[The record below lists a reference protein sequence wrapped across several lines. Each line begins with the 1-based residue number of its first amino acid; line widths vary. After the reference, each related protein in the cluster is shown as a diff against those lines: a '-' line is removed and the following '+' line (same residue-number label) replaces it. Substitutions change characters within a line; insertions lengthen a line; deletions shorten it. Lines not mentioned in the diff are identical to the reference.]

1 VSSVRARTAVSVLA
15 IAAGLGCSVASPAT
29 GFELGPR
36 EPIKQFNDT
45 VRTYARQP
53 VAALHVTADA
63 GDLAELTWA
72 VATLPCAGQ
81 HFRMDATE
89 GVIAGTQASNREL
102 DITIVAA
109 HFTHGI
115 RCHSKLPSAANEG
128 SAVVTVKPAE
138 RDQATGGP
146 VNVYEDSE
154 TKIESFS
161 SCVTL
166 AGTCAGRYVLRAYL
180 DAPRLHATLEYVF
193 ETAPD
198 GPSAVPEGAY
208 ERLQPLFSVIER
220 LEQCPVSPRVG

>member
-1 VSSVRARTAVSVLA
+1 LA
-15 IAAGLGCSVASPAT
+15 IAAGLACSATAPAA

-36 EPIKQFNDT
+36 EPIEQFNDT

-63 GDLAELTWA
+63 DNLAELTWA

-81 HFRMDATE
+81 HLRMDATD
-89 GVIAGTQASNREL
+89 GLIASTQASNREL
-102 DITIVAA
+102 DMTIVAA
-109 HFTHGI
+109 HFTSGI
-115 RCHSKLPSAANEG
+115 RCHSKLPAAADEG
-128 SAVVTVKPAE
+128 SALVTVKPAE

-146 VNVYEDSE
+146 VDVYEDSE

-166 AGTCAGRYVLRAYL
+166 AGACEGRYVLRAYL

-193 ETAPD
+193 ETVAD
-198 GPSAVPEGAY
+198 RPSAIHGGSSEQ
-208 ERLQPLFSVIER
+208 LQPLFSVIER
-220 LEQCPVSPRVG
+220 LEQCPISARA

>member
-1 VSSVRARTAVSVLA
+1 LA
-15 IAAGLGCSVASPAT
+15 IVAGLACSAASPAT

-63 GDLAELTWA
+63 GNLAELTWA

-81 HFRMDATE
+81 HFRVDATE
-89 GVIAGTQASNREL
+89 GLIASTQASNREL
-102 DITIVAA
+102 DVTIVAA
-109 HFTHGI
+109 RFTNGI
-115 RCHSKLPSAANEG
+115 RCDSKLPSAANEG

-146 VNVYEDSE
+146 VDVYEDSE

-166 AGTCAGRYVLRAYL
+166 AGTCEGRYVLRAYL

-193 ETAPD
+193 QTAPD
-198 GPSAVPEGAY
+198 SPAESHAGSY

-220 LEQCPVSPRVG
+220 LEQCPVPPRVA

>member
-1 VSSVRARTAVSVLA
+1 MSSVRAWTAVSILA
-15 IAAGLGCSVASPAT
+15 IAVGLGCAGATPAPA
-29 GFELGPR
+29 FELGPR

-63 GDLAELTWA
+63 GNLAELTWA

-81 HFRMDATE
+81 HFRVDATE
-89 GVIAGTQASNREL
+89 GMIAGTQASNREL

-115 RCHSKLPSAANEG
+115 RCHSKLPSAADEG
-128 SAVVTVKPAE
+128 TAVVTVKPAA
-138 RDQATGGP
+138 RARAIGGP

-154 TKIESFS
+154 TKVESFS

-180 DAPRLHATLEYVF
+180 DAPRLRATLEYVF

-198 GPSAVPEGAY
+198 GPSTIHGGSY
-208 ERLQPLFSVIER
+208 EQLQPLSSVIER

>member
-1 VSSVRARTAVSVLA
+1 MA
-15 IAAGLGCSVASPAT
+15 IATGLACLVASPAA

-63 GDLAELTWA
+63 GNLAELTWA

-81 HFRMDATE
+81 RLRMDATE

-102 DITIVAA
+102 NVTIVAA

-115 RCHSKLPSAANEG
+115 RCHSQLPSAANEG
-128 SAVVTVKPAE
+128 SAVVTVKPVE
-138 RDQATGGP
+138 RDQATAGP
-146 VNVYEDSE
+146 VNVYEDGE
-154 TKIESFS
+154 TKVESFS

-166 AGTCAGRYVLRAYL
+166 AGTCEGRYVLRAYL

-193 ETAPD
+193 EAAPD
-198 GPSAVPEGAY
+198 SPSAIHGGSY

-220 LEQCPVSPRVG
+220 LEQCPVSPRVA